1 VHLALCAFPIGILL
15 IPYATILLSRHILI
29 DILIQ
34 THIRINSLHDQ
45 PNQPKEL
52 PTPTNPTTTHQPA
65 DMSRRR
71 MWLGNLDHDI
81 TIEDLAIIL
90 SGNGEIVWLDI
101 TRGRFGTEADVMY
114 V

>member
-1 VHLALCAFPIGILL
+1 
-15 IPYATILLSRHILI
+15 
-29 DILIQ
+29 
-34 THIRINSLHDQ
+34 
-45 PNQPKEL
+45 
-52 PTPTNPTTTHQPA
+52 
-65 DMSRRR
+65 MSRRR